1 MAFKRLF
8 SSLAI
13 VLVFLTFIPLN
24 VGASS
29 SSLKDSEVIEHNVK
43 SANVVVFNDGD
54 TTRIIQS
61 KDEMTASTN
70 EFTIFEKMVN

>member
-70 EFTIFEKMVN
+70 EFIIFEKMVN